1 MSPARPDPRRRPA
14 PPTGP
19 NGDLVRAVER
29 VGDRWVLLIVA
40 SLLDGPRRFG
50 DLGDGL
56 GVAPNILTAR
66 LRQLTEDGLVVAR
79 PYSQR
84 PLRHEYVL
92 TGPGRELADALA
104 LLSEWGSRRRGG
116 RGAAAFHSRCG
127 TALEL
132 RPWCPTCARAVEPAE
147 ATGPDATAYE
157 V

>member
-1 MSPARPDPRRRPA
+1 MGPD
-14 PPTGP
+14 
-19 NGDLVRAVER
+19 GDLVRAVER

-79 PYSQR
+79 PYSRR

-92 TGPGRELADALA
+92 TGSGRELADALA

-116 RGAAAFHSRCG
+116 RGAAGFHSRCG
-127 TALEL
+127 TTLEL
-132 RPWCPTCARAVEPAE
+132 RAWCPTCDRPVDADE
-147 ATGPDATAYE
+147 ATPAAYE
-157 V
+157 L